1 MSDTRKPSRPSRDS
15 RLDSKPPAA
24 LGEVPLGPSPYA
36 ATIPP
41 SGRVATLQAEVE
53 RLRAERE
60 TDADETAGMLVQIA
74 ESDRMRAAA
83 QSEATVAAERLE
95 TLEADLD
102 QARLRV
108 DALEVELSGLR
119 EQWSLSEARL
129 IAARETI
136 SAAQTLIED
145 MERREEMASSMRARA
160 VRDTLRALGRD
171 GREDRDGRDAHG
183 DRDARGARDD
193 ANRDVPSSA
202 AMKVAP
208 EERGSAPESSVEIV
222 GTHDLEW
229 DFDLAE
235 PR

>member
-1 MSDTRKPSRPSRDS
+1 MPDTRNPSRPSRDS
-15 RLDSKPPAA
+15 RLDSKPPAS

-95 TLEADLD
+95 TLQADLD

-119 EQWSLSEARL
+119 EQWSVSEARL
-129 IAARETI
+129 TAARETI

-145 MERREEMASSMRARA
+145 MERREEMAASMRARA

-171 GREDRDGRDAHG
+171 AREERDAHG
-183 DRDARGARDD
+183 DRDARAGQDD
-193 ANRDVPSSA
+193 AHRDVPSSA